1 MLDPSQSAAFAGI
14 LRFCSKPAEY
24 TGFDVEGTFG
34 EKTIGGWLKQCPW
47 ETWKQMPRQF
57 FVIL

>member
-47 ETWKQMPRQF
+47 ET
-57 FVIL
+57 